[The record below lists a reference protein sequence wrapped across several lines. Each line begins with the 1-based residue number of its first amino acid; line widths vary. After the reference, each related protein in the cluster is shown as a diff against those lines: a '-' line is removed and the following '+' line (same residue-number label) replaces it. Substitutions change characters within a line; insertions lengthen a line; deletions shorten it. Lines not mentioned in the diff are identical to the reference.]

1 MEQLGVDPNAHSYC
15 AAIAAHEQSA
25 RWRDALG
32 LLAAMKT
39 RAVPLDEHCVNA
51 ALAVCAAAG
60 EADVATRLL
69 RRCTALGVAPNVQH
83 YTSVI
88 SCYARADRTSPS
100 RWQQA
105 MALLDEMTERGIHQ
119 DAAVHRALAHF
130 DPSAYAAAAP
140 ATSPA
145 PAAPAAPAAAPAAP
159 AAPAAAAAAPD
170 DGDDAGEP
178 ER

>member
-1 MEQLGVDPNAHSYC
+1 MFTSALSACSRAGRWREATALLGRMEQLGVDPNAHSYC

-32 LLAAMKT
+32 LLAAMKA

-100 RWQQA
+100 RWRQA
-105 MALLDEMTERGIHQ
+105 LS
-119 DAAVHRALAHF
+119 RA
-130 DPSAYAAAAP
+130 
-140 ATSPA
+140 
-145 PAAPAAPAAAPAAP
+145 
-159 AAPAAAAAAPD
+159 
-170 DGDDAGEP
+170 
-178 ER
+178 